1 MLVAAYAWY
10 GLAVTI
16 VVMLAIA
23 AAILMFERR
32 RARQIE
38 HDLGER
44 SGRPPS

>member
-10 GLAVTI
+10 SLAVTI
-16 VVMLAIA
+16 VVMLAVA

-38 HDLGER
+38 HDLGR
-44 SGRPPS
+44 RPGRPPS